1 MWQRLFQRLQPLFL
15 LLALLFIG
23 LLLRSQWSTLRA
35 YEWRLDGGWLAIA
48 IALTLASWA
57 LEIQVWR
64 LLLGV
69 LGGHIP
75 FGPAVRIWFFA
86 AVVRYIPG
94 NVWQPLSM
102 TLQCQQWGIRPEVS
116 LASIAFY
123 QALILLAVAPIAAFY
138 FSVTGNWGLL
148 TTYLQGAAPW
158 LIGLSIV
165 PVVVFLARPNWL
177 LDLLNWALRKIGR
190 TPIVAHLSR
199 TRLLW
204 LLLIAVVN
212 WLLWGAAS
220 AGITLALGRPT
231 DLTLSAALFH
241 LIMVFPVAYIIGFLS
256 LLTPSGIG
264 VREGAFYLLLV
275 PLFDPGLITVAA
287 LVMRVWTMIGELLMA
302 VASGLLARAQPPTAE
317 LVTLEAPLE
326 APAEPAG

>member
-15 LLALLFIG
+15 LLALLFVG
-23 LLLRSQWSTLRA
+23 FLLRSQWPTLRA
-35 YEWRLDGGWLAIA
+35 YEWRLDGGWVTVAIGF
-48 IALTLASWA
+48 TLASWA

-69 LGGHIP
+69 LGNQIP

-94 NVWQPLSM
+94 NIWQPLSM
-102 TLQCQQWGIRPEVS
+102 TLQCQPWGIRPEVA
-116 LASIAFY
+116 LASIALY
-123 QALILLAVAPIAAFY
+123 QALILLAVAPIAALY
-138 FSVTGNWGLL
+138 FSLTGNWGLL
-148 TTYLQGAAPW
+148 TAYLQGAAPW
-158 LIGLSIV
+158 LIALSIV
-165 PVVVFLARPNWL
+165 PVVVFIARPHWL
-177 LDLLNWALRKIGR
+177 LGLLNWALVKIGR
-190 TPIVAHLSR
+190 APIAAHLSSA
-199 TRLLW
+199 RLLW
-204 LLLIAVVN
+204 LLFIAVAN

-231 DLTLSAALFH
+231 ELTLAAALFH

-264 VREGAFYLLLV
+264 VREGAFYLLLA

-287 LVMRVWTMIGELLMA
+287 LAMRVWTMIGELLMA
-302 VASGLLARAQPPTAE
+302 VASGLLVRAQPSTTE
-317 LVTLEAPLE
+317 LVPLDAPV
-326 APAEPAG
+326 EPTG